1 MLFRSTRRT
10 KFLLAKARDRAHILV
25 GLAIAVANIDA
36 VIALIRGAKDAN
48 AAREALMGRDW
59 QAKDMAPLIALIAD
73 PRHRLSD
80 KGTYRLSEEQARAI
94 LDLRL
99 HRLTGL
105 ERDKIAGELREV
117 CGQIAEYIA
126 ILNSKEKLRSILR
139 AELEAIKAEF
149 ATPRRTEIQD
159 IESDVDIEDLIAQI
173 GRAHV

>member
-1 MLFRSTRRT
+1 MTIAIFW
-10 KFLLAKARDRAHILV
+10 I

-94 LDLRL
+94 LKAAWEQGIRYYD
-99 HRLTGL
+99 TSPWYGQPTAQ
-105 ERDKIAGELREV
+105 EIAVYAR
-117 CGQIAEYIA
+117 CA
-126 ILNSKEKLRSILR
+126 
-139 AELEAIKAEF
+139 
-149 ATPRRTEIQD
+149 
-159 IESDVDIEDLIAQI
+159 
-173 GRAHV
+173 